1 MIIKELSAK
10 KIKDSRGE
18 PTIEVSVN
26 NCKASSPSGKSKGK
40 YETPSFHISLNWNI
54 NAINSFQEIKVLN
67 IFSFAD
73 LHLVEDLIKIRFK
86 LKNVKQFGANA
97 LYALESAILK
107 ALAKEKNK
115 ELWQIINEKAKRFPI
130 PLGNAVGGGLHS
142 HNKNAP
148 IFQEFL
154 LASQGYSFKENYK
167 IMKSVYSKIKNRL
180 KTKAIND
187 EGAWQTSLSESQIL
201 EVLSKFRKIRIGIDI
216 AASSF
221 YGKSKYHYKFK
232 SLTRKEQIDNI
243 NQLIKKYNLLYVED
257 PLEENDFQG
266 FSKIKKKNL
275 VCGDDLTVTHIDRL
289 KKAIKEKSINALIIK
304 PNQNGSLLELHE
316 IFKICKRN
324 RIKTILSHR
333 SGETLDTGLADY
345 AFGFGADYIKCGIAT
360 PWRGAK
366 LNRLLEIEKSLK

>member
-243 NQLIKKYNLLYVED
+243 NQLIKNFYQIQLL
-257 PLEENDFQG
+257 L
-266 FSKIKKKNL
+266 NL
-275 VCGDDLTVTHIDRL
+275 V
-289 KKAIKEKSINALIIK
+289 
-304 PNQNGSLLELHE
+304 LL
-316 IFKICKRN
+316 
-324 RIKTILSHR
+324 
-333 SGETLDTGLADY
+333 
-345 AFGFGADYIKCGIAT
+345 
-360 PWRGAK
+360 
-366 LNRLLEIEKSLK
+366 